1 VKISDAT
8 LTRLEEIVGKQN
20 LLTEASDCWPYGY
33 DNSRHQAMPDAVV
46 LADRQEQI
54 LPLVELCNQHQ
65 IPLIARGRGTGTTGA
80 TVPIH
85 GGIVL
90 SLERMKR
97 IIKVDPANRVMV
109 VEPGVTNQ
117 QVQDAAKEHGF
128 FWSPDPTSAAFCSV
142 GGNLAYNSAG
152 PRTVKYGSTRDNVL
166 GLRAVTG
173 AGKQIR
179 TGVYTSKGVVG
190 YDLTRL
196 LIGSEGT
203 LAIITEANLKLTPLP
218 EAKRTLQAIYKDMDS
233 AAKAVSAI
241 MAQPVTPCA
250 LEFIDGQAI
259 EMIRSYSKAELP
271 QGAGAMLMIEVDG
284 LEAGLDQAAETVA
297 AAART
302 DGLLS
307 TTLAKSNQ
315 EVKQLWD
322 TRKALSPAL
331 RNIAPKK
338 INEDVVVPVSEIP
351 VLINGLTELAKKH
364 NITIVNF
371 GHAGNGN
378 IHVNLLVDPDDPQ
391 QMRRADQCLD
401 EVFSLVL
408 KLNGSISGEHG
419 VGLVKRDF
427 VSREIDAA
435 TLELMHNIRVQFDPN
450 NILNADKKLPP
461 PTRADR

>member
-1 VKISDAT
+1 MKITNAI
-8 LTRLEEIVGKQN
+8 LTRLGEIAGPEN
-20 LLTEASDCWPYGY
+20 LLTEAADCWPYGY
-33 DNSRHQAMPDAVV
+33 DNSRRQAMPDAVV
-46 LADRQEQI
+46 LASRQEQI
-54 LPLVELCNQHQ
+54 LPLVELCNQHK

-85 GGIVL
+85 GGIIP
-90 SLERMKR
+90 SLERMNR
-97 IIKVDPANRVMV
+97 IIKMDPANRVMV

-117 QVQDAAKEHGF
+117 QVQDTAAEHGF

-166 GLRAVTG
+166 GLRAITG
-173 AGKQIR
+173 AGKAIR

-218 EAKRTLQAIYKDMDS
+218 EAKRTLQAIYKNMHS

-259 EMIRSYSKAELP
+259 EMIRSYSEAELP

-297 AAART
+297 AAARN

-307 TTLAKSNQ
+307 ITLAKSKQ

-331 RNIAPKK
+331 RNVAPKK

-351 VLINGLTELAKKH
+351 VLINGLTDLANKH
-364 NITIVNF
+364 DITIVNF

-378 IHVNLLVDPDDPQ
+378 IHVNLLVDPDDTQ

-427 VSREIDAA
+427 VSREIDAD
-435 TLELMHNIRVQFDPN
+435 TLELMHNIRRQFDPN
-450 NILNADKKLPP
+450 NILNSDKKLPRP
-461 PTRADR
+461 EQ

>member
-1 VKISDAT
+1 MG
-8 LTRLEEIVGKQN
+8 EIVGPEN
-20 LLTEASDCWPYGY
+20 LLTEAADCWPYGY
-33 DNSRHQAMPDAVV
+33 DNSRRQAMPDAVV
-46 LADRQEQI
+46 LADKQPQI
-54 LPLVELCNQHQ
+54 LPLVALCNQHK
-65 IPLIARGRGTGTTGA
+65 IPLIARGRGTGTTAA

-90 SLERMKR
+90 SLERMNR
-97 IIKVDPANRVMV
+97 IIKMDPANRVMV

-117 QVQDAAKEHGF
+117 QVQDAAAEHGF

-173 AGKQIR
+173 AGKEIR

-233 AAKAVSAI
+233 AAQAVSAI

-250 LEFIDGQAI
+250 LEFIDGRAI
-259 EMIRSYSKAELP
+259 EMIRSYSEAELP

-297 AAART
+297 DAART

-307 TTLAKSNQ
+307 ITLAKSKQ
-315 EVKQLWD
+315 QIKQLWD

-331 RNIAPKK
+331 RNVAPKK

-351 VLINGLTELAKKH
+351 VLISSLTRLADKH
-364 NITIVNF
+364 DITIVNF

-391 QMRRADQCLD
+391 QMQRADQCLD

-427 VSREIDAA
+427 VSREIDAD
-435 TLELMHNIRVQFDPN
+435 TLELMHNIRHQFDPN
-450 NILNADKKLPP
+450 NILNADKKLPSL
-461 PTRADR
+461 AS

>member
-1 VKISDAT
+1 MTFTPAT
-8 LTRLEEIVGKQN
+8 LARLSEIVGADN
-20 LLTEASDCWPYGY
+20 LLTEPSDCWPYGY
-33 DNSRHQAMPDAVV
+33 DNSRRQAMPDAVV
-46 LADRQEQI
+46 LATQQQQI
-54 LPLVELCNQHQ
+54 LPLVELCNQQ
-65 IPLIARGRGTGTTGA
+65 RIPLIARGRGTGTTGA

-90 SLERMKR
+90 SLERMNR
-97 IIKVDPANRVMV
+97 IIKMDPANRVMV

-117 QVQDAAKEHGF
+117 EVQDAAKEHGF

-166 GLRAVTG
+166 GLRAITG

-203 LAIITEANLKLTPLP
+203 LAIITEATLKLTPLP

-259 EMIRSYSKAELP
+259 EMIRSYSEAELP

-302 DGLLS
+302 DGALS
-307 TTLAKSNQ
+307 INLAKSKQ
-315 EVKQLWD
+315 EVQQLWD

-331 RNIAPKK
+331 RNVAPKK
-338 INEDVVVPVSEIP
+338 INEDVVVPVSEMP
-351 VLINGLTELAKKH
+351 ALINGLTDLAKKH
-364 NITIVNF
+364 DITIVNF

-391 QMRRADQCLD
+391 QMQRADQCLD
-401 EVFSLVL
+401 EVFTLVL
-408 KLNGSISGEHG
+408 ELNGTISGEHG
-419 VGLVKRDF
+419 VGLVKREF

-435 TLELMHNIRVQFDPN
+435 TLELMHQIRHQFDPN

-461 PTRADR
+461 AE